1 MYERSWWIRYVGER
15 LIKCRV
21 NTKLVQ
27 FYCILVFFIT
37 YCMKGGISRGF
48 YYLLLFLS
56 LFKFFT
62 FLSTQVFHGYVVY
75 MDINVL
81 RTRARHDCAKS
92 IRWGTRIAKRF
103 PVYGF
108 ISYIGV
114 APIPDTEQNAIR
126 VYCTFALR

>member
-1 MYERSWWIRYVGER
+1 
-15 LIKCRV
+15 
-21 NTKLVQ
+21 
-27 FYCILVFFIT
+27 
-37 YCMKGGISRGF
+37 MKGGISRGF

-103 PVYGF
+103 PSYIYGF
-108 ISYIGV
+108 ISYIGVAPIPDTEQNAIGV